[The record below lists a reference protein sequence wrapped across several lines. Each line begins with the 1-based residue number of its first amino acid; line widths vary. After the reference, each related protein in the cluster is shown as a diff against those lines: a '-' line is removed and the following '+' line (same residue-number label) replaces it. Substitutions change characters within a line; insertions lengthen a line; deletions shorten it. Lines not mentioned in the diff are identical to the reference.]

1 MKIAGH
7 DIGDALDKLFEELEG
22 RTRIEAERELSVEMA
37 ELDALSNV
45 SWAEPGAVIV
55 TLNEGVPTHALPHV
69 FAVALQRVRQRL
81 DRFPVLRPPLEGE
94 SEGGPMLRQALR
106 ELVLSAEAEM
116 QIEPLNLDHKWEFEQ
131 RHDGLK
137 DILRDPPPEWNTLGH
152 PGNKFMALQY
162 ARFAGQHPPEM
173 WEGLRKSVQEKLPAA
188 AENGEGILQMVGQ
201 SGWGTLGACLQS
213 LVAAREELAM
223 QDVARIE
230 DPRSGE
236 IY

>member
-1 MKIAGH
+1 
-7 DIGDALDKLFEELEG
+7 
-22 RTRIEAERELSVEMA
+22 
-37 ELDALSNV
+37 
-45 SWAEPGAVIV
+45 
-55 TLNEGVPTHALPHV
+55 
-69 FAVALQRVRQRL
+69 
-81 DRFPVLRPPLEGE
+81 
-94 SEGGPMLRQALR
+94 
-106 ELVLSAEAEM
+106 
-116 QIEPLNLDHKWEFEQ
+116 
-131 RHDGLK
+131 
-137 DILRDPPPEWNTLGH
+137 
-152 PGNKFMALQY
+152 MALQY